1 MSENPRNQNTC
12 EVCQES
18 FGSQEELQTH
28 QDSAHGENTPGDR
41 RSNFDV
47 ETDRPNE
54 RKIA

>member
-18 FGSQEELQTH
+18 FGSREELQTH
-28 QDSAHGENTPGDR
+28 RDSAHGENTPGDR
-41 RSNFDV
+41 RSSFDI